1 MFSATLK
8 QNQTN
13 HLRKPESKLGI
24 VLGLS
29 ESDLDDFIENEN
41 AIVKLWKCYYEITV
55 FPSRL

>member
-1 MFSATLK
+1 MSSATLK

-41 AIVKLWKCYYEITV
+41 AIVKL
-55 FPSRL
+55 